1 MLSILDRY
9 ILKRYIGT
17 FTLLL
22 LLFIP
27 IGITVNLAEKI
38 DKILQNEAPFLEV
51 VEYYIFFT
59 IYFANLLF
67 PLFLF
72 LSVIWF
78 TSKLANNT
86 EVIAFLSSGVSY
98 YRFFKTLFYWCHYCL
113 YWSANYGNV
122 PSSNGK

>member
-38 DKILQNEAPFLEV
+38 DKILQSEAPFIED

-59 IYFANLLF
+59 MPNTTSNSSQKSSPINKKGLKLF
-67 PLFLF
+67 
-72 LSVIWF
+72 S
-78 TSKLANNT
+78 
-86 EVIAFLSSGVSY
+86 
-98 YRFFKTLFYWCHYCL
+98 
-113 YWSANYGNV
+113 
-122 PSSNGK
+122 